1 MRPLEHIELWLIILL
16 NSNDF
21 SLVLSRPLIE
31 AEGPFLKGFF
41 TVHVHFF
48 LAIKNDFFGLLLLL
62 LLYRLFGVYNTLTS
76 RLLARQSNKEWHTK
90 VTVTLRL
97 AKSVTKRDCPE
108 FQMIVY

>member
-41 TVHVHFF
+41 TVHVQF
-48 LAIKNDFFGLLLLL
+48 LRGLLLLL